1 MNKELKNKIL
11 KMAAKDQKMRSS
23 GKWNN
28 NVDIQNTNVMKEII
42 KTFGWPDID
51 LVGKQASTN
60 AWLLVQHSD
69 HDVVFQEKCLRL
81 IKEKLKDNKVIPENY
96 AYLKDRVNVNKKRLQ
111 LYGTQFYLNNNK
123 KLVPRPIRDK
133 KNLDK
138 RREKYGLELFE
149 KYQLRMKNIKG

>member
-11 KMAAKDQKMRSS
+11 KMAAKDQKMRS
-23 GKWNN
+23 GEKWNK
-28 NVDIQNTNVMKEII
+28 NVDIQNTNIMKEII

-51 LVGKQASTN
+51 LVGKQASIN

-69 HDVVFQEKCLRL
+69 HDVFFQEKCLRL

-111 LYGTQFYLNNNK
+111 LYGTQFYLNNKN